1 MICYLFSVYRG
12 MQHDCNE
19 DERYRPHQ
27 VNMFMRQN
35 ESKHPDIQSTFIK
48 SPKHI
53 HRCRHHEY
61 QWLFYNLSPHD
72 CKFRIVCDTFVG
84 GDCEN
89 PYYVL
94 QLFSIEQWNPESGVF
109 HSEKEEK
116 DIEKICKKNEVH
128 QKEVKNNQA
137 LVVDMFLQVDALDL
151 PDDASFSCKVTY
163 DCKDVRSLEQGTKNY
178 STLSSVTKLHKTTQS
193 YQETTEKSDTS
204 IYQGTSINVS

>member
-1 MICYLFSVYRG
+1 

-35 ESKHPDIQSTFIK
+35 ESLHPEIQSTFIK
-48 SPKHI
+48 SPKNI

-72 CKFRIVCDTFVG
+72 CKFKIFCDTFIG

-116 DIEKICKKNEVH
+116 EIENSGPITKSLAETAIL
-128 QKEVKNNQA
+128 A
-137 LVVDMFLQVDALDL
+137 LKLGE
-151 PDDASFSCKVTY
+151 KVLNLY
-163 DCKDVRSLEQGTKNY
+163 E
-178 STLSSVTKLHKTTQS
+178 SVEP
-193 YQETTEKSDTS
+193 Y
-204 IYQGTSINVS
+204 VSNG

>member
-1 MICYLFSVYRG
+1 

-35 ESKHPDIQSTFIK
+35 ESEISEIQSTFIK
-48 SPKHI
+48 SPKNI

-72 CKFRIVCDTFVG
+72 CKFKIFCDTFIG

-116 DIEKICKKNEVH
+116 DIEKICKKKEVH

-163 DCKDVRSLEQGTKNY
+163 DCKDVSSLELETKNY
-178 STLSSVTKLHKTTQS
+178 STVSSVAKTHEITQS
-193 YQETTEKSDTS
+193 YKETTEKSDTS
-204 IYQGTSINVS
+204 IDIGIAIKVS